1 MTPAV
6 TVVGSGASGV
16 HFALTV
22 LRKGGRVRMLDV
34 GRTGRASVLPSATL
48 NGLKAGLPDP
58 TGYFLG
64 TNYESVLLPGVTD
77 EYYGIPPSKDYVFDA
92 PAGFDHASRGF
103 APLFSFAGGGL
114 AEAWTGGCYP
124 LKPEEVVDFPFA
136 PNALAPHYSEVA
148 RRIGVSGA
156 ADDLARFMPMHD
168 HLQPPLR
175 LDRHSEALVAR
186 YGRVRDRMNARG
198 VYLGR
203 SRVATI
209 SEPLGTR
216 QPCNYS
222 GRCLWGCPRG
232 SLYTPS
238 QTLRECLTYDGF
250 EYIPG
255 VEVTRLAIGPGNTV
269 CGVIGT
275 VLETGEERTFPAE
288 RVALAAGTLLST
300 RIFLA
305 TVRHES
311 GRGVRLPGLMDNRQL
326 LVPFVNLGMLG
337 GQFSPDTYQYHLL
350 GMGFESPSAKDYVH
364 GQITTLKTALVHP
377 LVQRLPLHL
386 KASTRIFRALH
397 AALGLVNVN
406 FRDTRRE
413 DSYIELADDAR
424 PRLSIGYVPD
434 PDEPARM
441 AAALARVKQALGALN
456 CIVPPGMV
464 HVRPMG
470 ASVHYAGT
478 LPMTAKAAPFT
489 TTPSCES
496 RDFGNLLMVDGATF
510 PFLPAK
516 NLTFTLMA
524 NAVRIAEAVF

>member
-34 GRTGRASVLPSATL
+34 GRTGRAAVLPSATL
-48 NGLKAGLPDP
+48 NGLKSELPDP

-77 EYYGIPPSKDYVFDA
+77 EYYGIPPSKDYVFEA

-216 QPCNYS
+216 LPCNYS

-232 SLYTPS
+232 SLYT
-238 QTLRECLTYDGF
+238 R
-250 EYIPG
+250 
-255 VEVTRLAIGPGNTV
+255 VEHLQ
-269 CGVIGT
+269 
-275 VLETGEERTFPAE
+275 
-288 RVALAAGTLLST
+288 VATESLS
-300 RIFLA
+300 
-305 TVRHES
+305 
-311 GRGVRLPGLMDNRQL
+311 
-326 LVPFVNLGMLG
+326 
-337 GQFSPDTYQYHLL
+337 
-350 GMGFESPSAKDYVH
+350 
-364 GQITTLKTALVHP
+364 
-377 LVQRLPLHL
+377 
-386 KASTRIFRALH
+386 
-397 AALGLVNVN
+397 
-406 FRDTRRE
+406 
-413 DSYIELADDAR
+413 
-424 PRLSIGYVPD
+424 
-434 PDEPARM
+434 
-441 AAALARVKQALGALN
+441 
-456 CIVPPGMV
+456 
-464 HVRPMG
+464 
-470 ASVHYAGT
+470 
-478 LPMTAKAAPFT
+478 
-489 TTPSCES
+489 
-496 RDFGNLLMVDGATF
+496 F
-510 PFLPAK
+510 PFLIHTPHSFETIDWLSSATIGGVLNVNTRGPFEIGIGADATFYDVPA
-516 NLTFTLMA
+516 NLRSSPQTTMYGASPKSFHVFIR
-524 NAVRIAEAVF
+524 VRPRAPSMGHMWNMIMSDSAMR